1 MARLNE
7 LPVPVESVD
16 ALKRRFLRQNREL
29 AKTNS
34 TQSIRI
40 RCLEAEVS
48 RLLAENLH
56 LREEILQW
64 RNSVQ
69 RGPDHFA
76 VNAVKNEFESKIQE
90 LGKLV
95 ANLGLLTQPQ
105 PQEKGDRR
113 EPTVGWGRGNNVE
126 LGDGS
131 DGRLPAILEDK
142 AWGRKTLDSGEIL
155 ALAGSTES
163 QESPDLGPPPV
174 AHFQDEDPIKFDAQP
189 MISTPEVEPV
199 PESEAEPQSEDLP
212 AALSA
217 NLETRRKRRD
227 SHGGKLNIRRMSVFH
242 SPPERIEDQGITGT
256 KAISGVIPIRA
267 GAKRKMS
274 ARDDEG
280 KGETKTSDEFT
291 FSRRA
296 SVASED
302 SVKFDKEKPVKEDSK
317 PRSKRE
323 IITILPPERK
333 ALGAKPVNTDPIVS
347 PKKTATRGK
356 ISDEKPHPKK
366 TSEHGPKEPSRPRS
380 RQSTKPAVEKPPII
394 AIPPTQPAP
403 PEVAEIQPSNLPPK
417 TPAAPGDL
425 FSPMTTE
432 PSTSRPQA
440 VRDTPPPGDL
450 GTTSD
455 ANAGRAGRRG
465 RTSVNYAE
473 PSLNSKM
480 RRPSAQLVDA
490 VDSRGRPVPGIMVP
504 SAAAKEKI
512 LTASLIKTEPK
523 NEDAWKSLPL
533 AGEPT
538 SPLSKKSTGLS
549 APLQAI
555 SGNGVEMRE
564 NIDLPVQSAAAAA
577 ISTLIQSNKER
588 RKSQGVVFAATEK
601 EEKKMERDS
610 LGVFDFVS
618 SSPPRDSVPVKATD
632 RVRTASR
639 RHSAVP
645 GSGGGGGVRERHE
658 GETRPD
664 SRNGERLKRQSSVN
678 RASVVARAH
687 GNETDDEGVG
697 MARSQRVSRRSS
709 MLG

>member
-7 LPVPVESVD
+7 VPVPVESVD
-16 ALKRRFLRQNREL
+16 ARI
-29 AKTNS
+29 TNS
-34 TQSIRI
+34 TQSVRI

-48 RLLAENLH
+48 RLLTENLH
-56 LREEILQW
+56 LREELLQW
-64 RNSVQ
+64 RNSVE
-69 RGPDHFA
+69 RGPDRYA
-76 VNAVKNEFESKIQE
+76 LGAVKNEFEAKIQE

-95 ANLGLLTQPQ
+95 ANLGLLTQTQ

-113 EPTVGWGRGNNVE
+113 EPTVGWGRGSNVE

-131 DGRLPAILEDK
+131 DGRLPGILEDK

-155 ALAGSTES
+155 ALAQSTES

-189 MISTPEVEPV
+189 PTYTLEAEPIPEP
-199 PESEAEPQSEDLP
+199 EAEPQTEDLP

-242 SPPERIEDQGITGT
+242 SPPERTEDEGSTGT
-256 KAISGVIPIRA
+256 KAISGALPIRA

-280 KGETKTSDEFT
+280 KGETKASEEFM

-296 SVASED
+296 SVTFED
-302 SVKFDKEKPVKEDSK
+302 PVKIDKEISVREDSK
-317 PRSKRE
+317 PRPKRE
-323 IITILPPERK
+323 TITIPPPERK

-347 PKKTATRGK
+347 PKKFTVKGK

-366 TSEHGPKEPSRPRS
+366 TSEHGLKEPPRPRS
-380 RQSTKPAVEKPPII
+380 RQSIKPMAEKPPVIS
-394 AIPPTQPAP
+394 IPPIQPAA

-440 VRDTPPPGDL
+440 VRDTPPPGGL
-450 GTTSD
+450 TSTSD
-455 ANAGRAGRRG
+455 ANGGRAGRRA

-504 SAAAKEKI
+504 SAAAKEKV
-512 LTASLIKTEPK
+512 LTASLIKTEPR
-523 NEDAWKSLPL
+523 NEDAWKSLPT
-533 AGEPT
+533 AGEAT

-549 APLQAI
+549 APLETI
-555 SGNGVEMRE
+555 SGNGVEVRE
-564 NIDLPVQSAAAAA
+564 NLDVPVQSAAAAA

-601 EEKKMERDS
+601 EEKKAERDS

-618 SSPPRDSVPVKATD
+618 SSPPRDHPVATKSTE
-632 RVRTASR
+632 RARTASR

-645 GSGGGGGVRERHE
+645 GSVGGGGARERH
-658 GETRPD
+658 GEDGRLD
-664 SRNGERLKRQSSVN
+664 GRSGERYKRQSSVN
-678 RASVVARAH
+678 RPSAVARTN

-697 MARSQRVSRRSS
+697 MGRMQRASRRSS